1 MAKDLPSLRKFF
13 DRVEREV
20 LTKQS
25 NTELAK
31 AAQDIIFKR
40 VKSGFGVTNDLSD
53 AAIRRKLKPL
63 SPGYIEQ
70 RRKRGVT
77 GKFGSPGISN
87 LTNTGQMLDS
97 MTFKANNQG
106 FRLEIPGTRRRT
118 RRRTRRTRR
127 RTRRTRRRDGETN
140 KRVADFVRKDRPFFA
155 LTIPEVRILEK
166 IVNDKVLK
174 IFKRTL

>member
-1 MAKDLPSLRKFF
+1 MAKDLPSLRKFL

-106 FRLEIPGTRRRT
+106 FRLEIPGTRRR
-118 RRRTRRTRR
+118 
-127 RTRRTRRRDGETN
+127 DGETN

>member
-1 MAKDLPSLRKFF
+1 MAKDLPSLRKFL

-106 FRLEIPGTRRRT
+106 FRLEIPGTRRR
-118 RRRTRRTRR
+118 
-127 RTRRTRRRDGETN
+127 DGETN

-166 IVNDKVLK
+166 IVDDKVLK